1 MAAPM
6 RHSARMYGAIPL
18 SFFQSARASSTACG
32 YIKIRWSQQSLHGT
46 HPAISEKNRLPAVA
60 VAATMNMRR
69 SPLRAHHKSIVPRSS
84 GVAIHAPSPKR
95 ALPQIPDHFSY
106 TEESFLSRMRARS
119 FLSRPHRLTVRT
131 AGFQSVNGSSILRG
145 ATKKNIKY
153 RVSSDH
159 PPRRPRPH
167 RHPDPLAHPFCDDDD
182 EPDPLCAL
190 RAKPHEGGGV
200 YDRQGEFKGK

>member
-131 AGFQSVNGSSILRG
+131 AGFQSVNRSSILRG
-145 ATKKNIKY
+145 AANYEIAERYSGCYSGNHEFLSKKSLIAYCGWIITTLSSRNI
-153 RVSSDH
+153 
-159 PPRRPRPH
+159 
-167 RHPDPLAHPFCDDDD
+167 A
-182 EPDPLCAL
+182 A
-190 RAKPHEGGGV
+190 AKHWSE
-200 YDRQGEFKGK
+200 